1 MSNVASV
8 NSEELSQLIA
18 SSSLPILVDFWAP
31 WCGPCK
37 MMMPILE
44 EVAITFA
51 DKIKIVKVNADEN
64 QDLVSDF
71 KIKGLPTLI
80 IIKDGNS
87 IAKNV
92 GALQLEELSQ
102 LILQNT

>member
-1 MSNVASV
+1 MSNIASV